1 MSTGPTS
8 PYGPAPEGS
17 EPTSPAGQQ
26 PTGSWPAPA
35 SSNGDGSPAGT
46 SAPQGGAFAPQSPY
60 GQQTARPA
68 PYGQPSPYDQPSPY
82 GQPIPP
88 KSFLATWLL
97 SLFLG
102 GLGIDRFY
110 LGQVGL
116 GLGKLFTLGGCGIW
130 ALVDLILHLAGASHD
145 RYGRPLADHDRYK
158 VMAWIISAVVI
169 VGGGLLNLGVS
180 VATSDVTTTSSSSSA
195 VEETTEAVEDE
206 AVVAEEEVAAEEATE
221 EAPAEAT
228 DAEEPAEDS
237 APAAAGIGEPVAV
250 DGVELTVTE
259 VERGVDSIG
268 DEYFGAEAQG
278 EYILVHVSVSNQGD
292 EEVSVWS
299 EDFVLTDDAG
309 TEYSTSDDDWYLDE
323 PLIIESVNPGNTY
336 TGVLLYDV
344 PEGAE
349 VTTLEMTPM
358 WFGDTAEVDLG

>member
-1 MSTGPTS
+1 M
-8 PYGPAPEGS
+8 
-17 EPTSPAGQQ
+17 
-26 PTGSWPAPA
+26 
-35 SSNGDGSPAGT
+35 
-46 SAPQGGAFAPQSPY
+46 
-60 GQQTARPA
+60 
-68 PYGQPSPYDQPSPY
+68 
-82 GQPIPP
+82 
-88 KSFLATWLL
+88 
-97 SLFLG
+97 
-102 GLGIDRFY
+102 
-110 LGQVGL
+110 
-116 GLGKLFTLGGCGIW
+116 
-130 ALVDLILHLAGASHD
+130 
-145 RYGRPLADHDRYK
+145 
-158 VMAWIISAVVI
+158 
-169 VGGGLLNLGVS
+169 
-180 VATSDVTTTSSSSSA
+180 
-195 VEETTEAVEDE
+195 
-206 AVVAEEEVAAEEATE
+206 
-221 EAPAEAT
+221 
-228 DAEEPAEDS
+228 
-237 APAAAGIGEPVAV
+237 
-250 DGVELTVTE
+250 ELTVTE